1 MVVDGHRLCVTT
13 THGGSMATNL
23 AINDKL
29 LEEARRVGKL
39 RTKKETVTKALEEFI
54 ERRRQRRILKALGT
68 FRFREDWDYK
78 QDRLDR
84 EPRG

>member
-1 MVVDGHRLCVTT
+1 
-13 THGGSMATNL
+13 MATNL

-29 LEEARRVGKL
+29 LEEARRIGKL

-68 FRFREDWDYK
+68 FRFRENWDYK

>member
-1 MVVDGHRLCVTT
+1 
-13 THGGSMATNL
+13 MATNL

-29 LEEARRVGKL
+29 LEDARRVGKL

>member
-1 MVVDGHRLCVTT
+1 
-13 THGGSMATNL
+13 MATNL

-68 FRFREDWDYK
+68 FRFRKDWDYK

>member
-1 MVVDGHRLCVTT
+1 
-13 THGGSMATNL
+13 MATNL
-23 AINDKL
+23 AIDDRL
-29 LEEARRVGKL
+29 LEKARRVGKL

-68 FRFREDWDYK
+68 FRFRKDWDYK